1 MGDARIAQ
9 LAGAIRAI
17 ADGGSVPALPE
28 GDDEI
33 GSLAAEVARL
43 AGSVGERF
51 EQLRLLVRIT
61 ESINAGRTV
70 AEVLD
75 AIYDTFRPLVPYDR
89 MGFSLIE
96 EEGQVV
102 RAHWARSDEQE
113 IRLGAGYSAPLAG
126 SLRQVMTSR
135 QPRILND
142 LESYLCE
149 HPDSE
154 PTALIVAE
162 GNRSSL
168 TCPLIAM
175 DEPIGFLFFSCGRPH
190 VYQPHHV
197 ELMREIAG
205 QVALI
210 VEKTR
215 LHEKLVALNAEKNAL
230 LGMAAHDLRSP
241 LAVVQG
247 FVELVQDGLAGP
259 ITARQREIF
268 AVVRRACQTM
278 VALIDSLLDVS
289 AIEAGR
295 LSLEPREVELA
306 PLLREQAMLGGM
318 LAERK
323 GIQVEVELDP
333 ELDRAVLDPH
343 RVGQILANLISNAVK
358 YSHPGSRIILSGRR
372 LKDEVEI
379 AVRDQGQGIPADD
392 LPQLF
397 RSYGRGS
404 VRPTSGEKSTGL
416 GLAIVRRMV
425 EAHGGTVGVE
435 STVGEGTTFKVRL
448 PRRLLAAPAQSGEND
463 GGRTRP
469 DLDRPAVRES

>member
-9 LAGAIRAI
+9 LAGAIRAL
-17 ADGGSVPALPE
+17 ADGGPVPALPG
-28 GDDEI
+28 GDDEV
-33 GSLAAEVARL
+33 GVLADEIARL
-43 AGSVGERF
+43 ASSMGERF

-61 ESINAGRTV
+61 ESINSGRTV

-75 AIYDTFRPLVPYDR
+75 AIYETFRPLVPYDR
-89 MGFSLIE
+89 MGFSLLE

-102 RAHWARSDEQE
+102 RAHWARSDKQE
-113 IRLGAGYSAPLAG
+113 IRLGAGYAAPLAG

-135 QPRILND
+135 RPRILND
-142 LESYLCE
+142 LEGYLRE
-149 HPDSE
+149 HPESE
-154 PTALIVAE
+154 STALVVAE
-162 GNRSSL
+162 GMRSSL

-175 DEPIGFLFFSCGRPH
+175 DEPIGFLFFSCRRPH
-190 VYQPHHV
+190 AYQPYHV
-197 ELMREIAG
+197 ELLREIAG

-215 LHEKLVALNAEKNAL
+215 LHEKLVALNAEKNTL

-259 ITARQREIF
+259 VTERQREIF

-278 VALIDSLLDVS
+278 MALIDSLLDVS

-306 PLLREQAMLGGM
+306 PFLREQAMLGGM
-318 LAERK
+318 LAGRK
-323 GIQVEVELDP
+323 RIEVEVELDP
-333 ELDRAVLDPH
+333 ALDRVVLDPH
-343 RVGQILANLISNAVK
+343 RVSQILANLISNAVK
-358 YSHPGSRIILSGRR
+358 FSHPGSRIILSGRR
-372 LKDEVEI
+372 LEDEVEI
-379 AVRDQGQGIPADD
+379 TVRDQGQGIPADE
-392 LPQLF
+392 LPRLF

-404 VRPTSGEKSTGL
+404 VRPTGGEKSTGL

-425 EAHGGTVGVE
+425 EAHGGTVRVE
-435 STVGEGTTFKVRL
+435 STVGEGTTFTVRL
-448 PRRLLAAPAQSGEND
+448 PRQPPAAPAQSGQRRQPD
-463 GGRTRP
+463 QARP
-469 DLDRPAVRES
+469 GSPRVRES